1 MEKAALMLA
10 ELWITIL
17 KLAITFWIHVIIG
30 GMTFHGNG
38 AVAQDTISCGITTKC
53 MMLMMSF
60 ALHPTTI
67 THVWTTT
74 TMTGA

>member
-1 MEKAALMLA
+1 MQEKLDKFHCCNLV
-10 ELWITIL
+10 
-17 KLAITFWIHVIIG
+17 FPFHS

-53 MMLMMSF
+53 MMFMMSF
-60 ALHPTTI
+60 ALHPITI

-74 TMTGA
+74 TMTGV